1 MNYVILLLVI
11 KMNENFKENISDY
24 LKSENNLAKKVL
36 LYRLYYNDS
45 YNQDNTLPIM
55 VRLSSSISTI
65 ADEIKNLN
73 QKNDSY
79 FQNKEIINY
88 IAMYFEILNNNINS
102 YDRKNKKQMDSI
114 IQTCTILESLLK
126 LPLSFP
132 EVRNDTINSLM
143 NSNKNY
149 KNKNL

>member
-1 MNYVILLLVI
+1 
-11 KMNENFKENISDY
+11 
-24 LKSENNLAKKVL
+24 
-36 LYRLYYNDS
+36 
-45 YNQDNTLPIM
+45 
-55 VRLSSSISTI
+55 
-65 ADEIKNLN
+65 
-73 QKNDSY
+73 
-79 FQNKEIINY
+79 
-88 IAMYFEILNNNINS
+88 MYFEILNNNINS

-149 KNKNL
+149 KNKHGIKISLSHFLFKLIINKFF